1 MSESFAAQGAAPVQT
16 DADAALRF
24 VGSDAPPMT
33 KEDEQRLVTKIDLF
47 LIPLL
52 CMIDSIFDTLHY

>member
-1 MSESFAAQGAAPVQT
+1 MSELIAAKSAAPGQV

-24 VGSDAPPMT
+24 VGSHVPPMT
-33 KEDEQRLVTKIDLF
+33 KEDEKRLVAKIDLF

-52 CMIDSIFDTLHY
+52 CMIDPTFEITY

>member
-1 MSESFAAQGAAPVQT
+1 MSELFAAKSAAPGQT

-24 VGSDAPPMT
+24 VGNDVPPMT
-33 KEDEQRLVTKIDLF
+33 KEDEKRLVAKIDFF

-52 CMIDSIFDTLHY
+52 CMIDPASENKY